1 MGKILIIGSGPAGI
15 SAALYAKRG
24 GADVTVFTKGTGAL
38 AKAERIE
45 NYYGLPEPVSGETL
59 NRNGIAGARR
69 LGVQFV
75 QGEVVGLGMD
85 DTWTRFTVATADAS
99 YTGDS
104 VILAAGAS
112 RIVPPLPGLAE
123 LEGHGVSYCAVCDAA
138 FYKKK
143 VTGVLGNGAYAL
155 HEAEVLRPH
164 AAKVI
169 LLTDGKEMTV
179 PVPPDFAVRT
189 EKLTELQS
197 TTENGRTRIR
207 GVRLENGEVLAL
219 DGLFVALGT
228 AGSTELARKMGARVE
243 AGHVQVD
250 RHMATNVPGL
260 FAAGDCTGGLLQVVK
275 AAYEGAE
282 AGLSA
287 LRYVRNKEKG
297 TKA

>member
-1 MGKILIIGSGPAGI
+1 MGNILIIGSGPAGI

-24 GADVTVFTKGTGAL
+24 GADVTVFTKGAGAL

-45 NYYGLPEPVSGETL
+45 NYYGLPGPVSGAEL
-59 NRNGIAGARR
+59 ERNGIAGAER

-75 QGEVVGLGMD
+75 RGEVVDLGMD
-85 DTWTRFTVATADAS
+85 DTWSHFVVATADAS

-112 RIVPPLPGLAE
+112 RVVPSLPGLAE

-138 FYKKK
+138 FYKNK

-169 LLTDGKEMTV
+169 LLTDGRGMTV
-179 PVPPDFAVRT
+179 SVPPEFAVRT
-189 EKLTELQS
+189 DKLAELKS

-207 GVRLENGEVLAL
+207 GVRLENGEELVL

-243 AGHVQVD
+243 AGHIKVD
-250 RHMATNVPGL
+250 SHMATNVPGL

-275 AAYEGAE
+275 AACEGAE

-287 LRYVRNKEKG
+287 LRYVRDKEKRA
-297 TKA
+297 KA